1 MRGSVTRLS
10 EKLGCG
16 FIPGE
21 DGRQAYFDVSAL
33 EGIDIRVLSIGKRV
47 EYQEHF
53 GHERFRQPESR
64 SYRILRANPRTGA
77 DLFSR
82 QPILF
87 ATTES
92 KLLPPVPQGMV
103 DQSWGKRRVYRMT

>member
-16 FIPGE
+16 FILGD
-21 DGRQAYFDVSAL
+21 DGRQAYFDLSSL

-53 GHERFRQPESR
+53 GHERSRAARVTVIPNPQSESANR
-64 SYRILRANPRTGA
+64 S
-77 DLFSR
+77 
-82 QPILF
+82 
-87 ATTES
+87 
-92 KLLPPVPQGMV
+92 
-103 DQSWGKRRVYRMT
+103 